1 MLEVL
6 PRGSLRYAMGVYM
19 KKKEEINFEK
29 IFKGKKIPIV
39 VLDERWHQLFP
50 DYDKP
55 PQIKLLQGKLD
66 DLMKQQGKLT
76 NDLKDLKRLKNQLM
90 GEIITHMDVSDTKEG
105 RLKEKKLDQ
114 NQKLI
119 REISDK
125 IKEAEN
131 QLIDLPY
138 QIKEANEELIIEST
152 AICYKR
158 LSDNTEKIA
167 EINKWIWS
175 IREQLKVK
183 ILEKQDME
191 MKNTDIYNY
200 MHDMLGPELLQ
211 ELDEDMKRSK

>member
-1 MLEVL
+1 M
-6 PRGSLRYAMGVYM
+6 R
-19 KKKEEINFEK
+19 KKEEIDFAK
-29 IFKGKKIPIV
+29 IFKGKKVPIV

-55 PQIKLLQGKLD
+55 NQVKVLESNLNEVI
-66 DLMKQQGKLT
+66 KQQGKLT
-76 NDLKDLKRLKNQLM
+76 NDLKDLKKLKNQLM

-105 RLKEKKLDQ
+105 KIKEKKLDQ
-114 NQKLI
+114 NQRLI
-119 REISDK
+119 REIGDK

-138 QIKEANEELIIEST
+138 QIKEANEQLIIEST

-158 LSDNTEKIA
+158 LSDNTEKIT
-167 EINKWIWS
+167 EINQWIKS
-175 IREQLKVK
+175 IREQLKIK

-211 ELDEDMKRSK
+211 ELDEDIKKGLN

>member
-1 MLEVL
+1 M
-6 PRGSLRYAMGVYM
+6 R
-19 KKKEEINFEK
+19 KKEEIDFAK
-29 IFKGKKIPIV
+29 IFKGKKVPIV

-55 PQIKLLQGKLD
+55 AQVKVLESNLNDVI
-66 DLMKQQGKLT
+66 KQQGKLT
-76 NDLKDLKRLKNQLM
+76 NDLKDLKKLKNQLM
-90 GEIITHMDVSDTKEG
+90 GEIITHMDVSDSKEG
-105 RLKEKKLDQ
+105 KMKEKKLDQ
-114 NQKLI
+114 NQRLI
-119 REISDK
+119 REIGDK

-138 QIKEANEELIIEST
+138 QIKEANEQLIIEST
-152 AICYKR
+152 AISYKR

-167 EINKWIWS
+167 EINQWIKS
-175 IREQLKVK
+175 IREQLKIK

-211 ELDEDMKRSK
+211 ELDEDIKKGLN

>member
-1 MLEVL
+1 M
-6 PRGSLRYAMGVYM
+6 R
-19 KKKEEINFEK
+19 KKEIDFTK
-29 IFKGKKIPIV
+29 IFKGKKVPIV

-55 PQIKLLQGKLD
+55 AQVKVLESNLNDVI
-66 DLMKQQGKLT
+66 KQQGKLT
-76 NDLKDLKRLKNQLM
+76 NDLKDLKKLKNQLM

-105 RLKEKKLDQ
+105 KMKEKKLDQ
-114 NQKLI
+114 NQRLI
-119 REISDK
+119 REIGDK

-167 EINKWIWS
+167 EINQWIKS

-200 MHDMLGPELLQ
+200 MHDMLGPDLLQ
-211 ELDEDMKRSK
+211 ELDEDIKKGLN

>member
-1 MLEVL
+1 M
-6 PRGSLRYAMGVYM
+6 R
-19 KKKEEINFEK
+19 KKEEIDFAK
-29 IFKGKKIPIV
+29 IFKGKKVPIV

-55 PQIKLLQGKLD
+55 AQVKVLESNLNEVI
-66 DLMKQQGKLT
+66 KQQGKLT
-76 NDLKDLKRLKNQLM
+76 NDLKDLKKLKNQLM

-105 RLKEKKLDQ
+105 KIKEKKLDQ
-114 NQKLI
+114 NQRLI
-119 REISDK
+119 REIGDK

-138 QIKEANEELIIEST
+138 QIKEANELLIIEST

-158 LSDNTEKIA
+158 LSDNTEKIT
-167 EINKWIWS
+167 EINQWIKS
-175 IREQLKVK
+175 IREQLKIK

-211 ELDEDMKRSK
+211 ELDEDIKKGLN

>member
-1 MLEVL
+1 
-6 PRGSLRYAMGVYM
+6 M

-29 IFKGKKIPIV
+29 VFKGKKIPIV

-55 PQIKLLQGKLD
+55 AQIKQLEEKLD
-66 DLMKQQGKLT
+66 DLMKLQGKFT

-90 GEIITHMDVSDTKEG
+90 GEIITHMDVNDTKEG
-105 RLKEKKLDQ
+105 KMKEKKLDQ
-114 NQKLI
+114 NQRLI
-119 REISDK
+119 REIGDK

-138 QIKEANEELIIEST
+138 QIKEANEELISGSA

-158 LSDNTEKIA
+158 LSDNTEKIE
-167 EINKWIWS
+167 EINKWILS
-175 IREQLKVK
+175 IREQLKIR

-211 ELDEDMKRSK
+211 QLDEDIKRSK

>member
-1 MLEVL
+1 
-6 PRGSLRYAMGVYM
+6 M

-158 LSDNTEKIA
+158 LNDNAEKIA

>member
-1 MLEVL
+1 M
-6 PRGSLRYAMGVYM
+6 R
-19 KKKEEINFEK
+19 KKEEIDFAK

-55 PQIKLLQGKLD
+55 SQVKVLENKLNE
-66 DLMKQQGKLT
+66 LMKQQGKLT
-76 NDLKDLKRLKNQLM
+76 NDLKDLKKLKKQLM
-90 GEIITHMDVSDTKEG
+90 GEIITHMDVSDSKEG
-105 RLKEKKLDQ
+105 KMKEKKLDQ
-114 NQKLI
+114 NQRLI
-119 REISDK
+119 REIGEK
-125 IKEAEN
+125 IKDSEN

-138 QIKEANEELIIEST
+138 QIKAANEELIIEST

-167 EINKWIWS
+167 EISQWVQS

-183 ILEKQDME
+183 ILDKQDKE
-191 MKNTDIYNY
+191 IKNTEIYNY

-211 ELDEDMKRSK
+211 ELDEDIKKGK

>member
-1 MLEVL
+1 M
-6 PRGSLRYAMGVYM
+6 R
-19 KKKEEINFEK
+19 KKEEIDFAK

-55 PQIKLLQGKLD
+55 AQVKVLENKLNE
-66 DLMKQQGKLT
+66 LMKQQGKLT
-76 NDLKDLKRLKNQLM
+76 NDLKDLKKLKKQLM
-90 GEIITHMDVSDTKEG
+90 GEIITHMDVSDSKEG
-105 RLKEKKLDQ
+105 KMKEKKLDQ
-114 NQKLI
+114 NQRLI
-119 REISDK
+119 REIGEK
-125 IKEAEN
+125 IKDSEN

-138 QIKEANEELIIEST
+138 QIKAANEELIIEST

-167 EINKWIWS
+167 EISQWVQS

-183 ILEKQDME
+183 ILDKQDME
-191 MKNTDIYNY
+191 IKNTEIYNY

-211 ELDEDMKRSK
+211 ELDEDIKKGK

>member
-1 MLEVL
+1 M
-6 PRGSLRYAMGVYM
+6 R
-19 KKKEEINFEK
+19 KKEIDFTK
-29 IFKGKKIPIV
+29 IFKGKKVPIV

-55 PQIKLLQGKLD
+55 AQVKVLESNLNDVI
-66 DLMKQQGKLT
+66 KQQGKLT
-76 NDLKDLKRLKNQLM
+76 NDLKDLKKLKNQLM

-105 RLKEKKLDQ
+105 KMKEKKLDQ
-114 NQKLI
+114 NQRLI
-119 REISDK
+119 REIGDK

-167 EINKWIWS
+167 EINQWIKS

-211 ELDEDMKRSK
+211 ELDEDIKKGLN